1 MDRGAWRAIEHE
13 VARSQ
18 IWLSDLLSHFT
29 HSDMEKD
36 IKQIWQNINHWW
48 IQVEGRWVLRYNSL
62 NLLSVGLL
70 FFKIQSGK
78 GYKCCQIFLKFL
90 ISIYSNSPPLEQ
102 SMKGWH
108 ENASQ
113 HFKILSLQINVFGKE
128 ELFHMHKPCL
138 FLYHSDKVLSQY
150 TD

>member
-1 MDRGAWRAIEHE
+1 M
-13 VARSQ
+13 
-18 IWLSDLLSHFT
+18 L
-29 HSDMEKD
+29 HSYNLFSSGSEK
-36 IKQIWQNINHWW
+36 KNECMCVYACLHTQREQIWQNINHWW

-90 ISIYSNSPPLEQ
+90 ISLCSNSPPLEQ

-113 HFKILSLQINVFGKE
+113 HFKILS
-128 ELFHMHKPCL
+128 PRT
-138 FLYHSDKVLSQY
+138 DKFIWQRGIISHVQTMSASIP
-150 TD
+150 